1 MMGGDRS
8 VMVAMSGGVDSS
20 VAAGL
25 LARQGFNVIGVTL
38 LFSACDDETVNW
50 CCGTPAQVDA
60 RAVAQKLG
68 IPFYT
73 VDCATEFESR
83 VLRPAWEEYA
93 RGRTPSPCVVCNRQ
107 IKFEML
113 LELGKKLGIN
123 KMASGHYARIVRDK
137 KTERPL
143 LYRGKDP
150 TKDQSYF
157 LYSLSEE
164 QLGNMIFPLGELE
177 KTEVREIAREMGFSN
192 AERKESQDACFV
204 YSEGSFAEGLRVRF
218 DAPASSGL
226 VVDNAGNRL
235 GEHAGIHNY
244 TIGQRKGLGIA
255 VGHRAYVTHIDPNRS
270 QVVLSDAAEDL
281 EARYI
286 WATETVWTSGRP
298 AELPVRCQV
307 QIRYRHRPVDAVIEW
322 ERAGRVKLR
331 FDTPQRAVAP
341 GQAAVF
347 YLGSQVLGGGWI
359 EKGGNE
365 ENSDA

>member
-1 MMGGDRS
+1 MSGGERS

-25 LARQGFNVIGVTL
+25 LVRQGFDVIGVTL

-50 CCGTPAQVDA
+50 CCGTPAQADA

-73 VDCATEFESR
+73 LDCAKEFESR

-93 RGRTPSPCVVCNRQ
+93 RGRTPSPCVVCNQQ
-107 IKFEML
+107 IKFELL
-113 LELGKKLGIN
+113 LELGKKLGVQ
-123 KMASGHYARIVRDK
+123 KMASGHYARIERDK
-137 KTERPL
+137 KTDRPL
-143 LYRGKDP
+143 LYRGNDP

-164 QLGNMIFPLGELE
+164 QLGNMLFPLGEL
-177 KTEVREIAREMGFSN
+177 KKSEVRKIAREMGLTN

-204 YSEGSFAEGLRVRF
+204 YSDGSFAEGLRVRF

-226 VVDNAGNRL
+226 VVDNEGNSL
-235 GEHAGIHNY
+235 GQHAGIHNY

-255 VGHRAYVTHIDPNRS
+255 VGRRAYVTHIDPNRS
-270 QVVLSDAAEDL
+270 QVVLSDAEEDL
-281 EARYI
+281 ESRYL
-286 WATETVWTSGRP
+286 WATETVWTGGRP
-298 AELPVRCQV
+298 TAFPVRCQV
-307 QIRYRHRPVDAVIEW
+307 QIRYRHRPVAAVIASE
-322 ERAGRVKLR
+322 EAGRVELR
-331 FDTPQRAVAP
+331 FDEPQRAVAP

-347 YLGSQVLGGGWI
+347 YIGDQVLGGGWI

-365 ENSDA
+365 ANPDA